1 MITEQKIAVY
11 TRRLNASMAPDE
23 LKYFASHELKDPLQA
38 IYNLILWLQED
49 TGLPLS
55 DGSININILK
65 DRVTRFGLLIN
76 DILKY
81 STVGQSAINTSAVN
95 LNAIV
100 KDVTD
105 LLSHHLIGS
114 GIPSRNSRYSRY

>member
-1 MITEQKIAVY
+1 M
-11 TRRLNASMAPDE
+11 
-23 LKYFASHELKDPLQA
+23 KYLTSHELNAPLQA

-49 TGLPLS
+49 TGLSLS
-55 DGSININILK
+55 EGSINIDILK

-95 LNAIV
+95 VYTVV

-114 GIPSRNSRYSRY
+114 EVPSRDSHYSRY